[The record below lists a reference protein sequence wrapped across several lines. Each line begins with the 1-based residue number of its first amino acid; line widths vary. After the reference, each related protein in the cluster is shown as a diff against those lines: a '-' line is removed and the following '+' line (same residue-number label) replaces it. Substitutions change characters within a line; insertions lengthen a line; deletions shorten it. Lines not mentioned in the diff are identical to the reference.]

1 MIPDQFFNEDGE
13 LVEDSAFFAWC
24 RSQGVTGILEASN
37 ARDATGAVK
46 GRAHDHHGPN
56 PCPVCGGK
64 K

>member
-24 RSQGVTGILEASN
+24 HLQSIDRIKAIAF